1 MQMSGLRLI
10 GAVEYTV
17 TLLTAKFYE
26 ESHEVW
32 SPSVWPLEGAGGK
45 DGVVSAE
52 LIWTVRIPGWWKVA
66 YVTAAFPDRGT
77 TIKPRQPRC
86 ELGGPVSVGSK
97 TVLDRDTRGLE
108 VLFSW
113 ARVSEMAS

>member
-1 MQMSGLRLI
+1 M
-10 GAVEYTV
+10 
-17 TLLTAKFYE
+17 
-26 ESHEVW
+26 
-32 SPSVWPLEGAGGK
+32 
-45 DGVVSAE
+45 VSAE

-108 VLFSW
+108 VLFFLG
-113 ARVSEMAS
+113 